1 MKNNNIRRIRKLLHL
16 SPSVLAKLA
25 GCSSSHI
32 YALESGRQELNELL
46 IMKLSRAFNCEPS
59 YLCDDFNDLDF
70 LQKQSSSSHSIMQTN
85 CVNISSNITA
95 YETSNLREKKPTQD
109 EDAPIHDAEFSIN
122 YYNNLTDFS
131 NNSNVL
137 TKTYDLQTLR
147 IITNNKPVFDYSK
160 IVLCRDND
168 ITYICNIVNIVQTDK
183 PMLCVIENK
192 IDADNTTRFI
202 ASVRRDV
209 LTNKIM
215 LTIEGQQEMII
226 PITCTVIGV
235 VICRIC

>member
-1 MKNNNIRRIRKLLHL
+1 MSVDDFACLLGISKQSVYNLIKSNQPLKKKYFLKIKHL
-16 SPSVLAKLA
+16 LSDDEITQMYSPSVILGNSLIVNSPNSTISKHHLTLA
-25 GCSSSHI
+25 
-32 YALESGRQELNELL
+32 RDD
-46 IMKLSRAFNCEPS
+46 EP
-59 YLCDDFNDLDF
+59 
-70 LQKQSSSSHSIMQTN
+70 KIQST
-85 CVNISSNITA
+85 
-95 YETSNLREKKPTQD
+95 
-109 EDAPIHDAEFSIN
+109 FSIN

-168 ITYICNIVNIVQTDK
+168 ITYICNIVNIVPTDK
-183 PMLCVIENK
+183 PTLCMIENK

-226 PITCTVIGV
+226 PTTCTVIGV